1 MAISPSDVF
10 RRAYGGQ
17 PNFMTPN
24 ILRFGKKGKM
34 VWELSA
40 GSGIDGAPI
49 YGVTV
54 IELPMI
60 KRHDLCECFDSYDAA
75 IAYIRSDFTKK
86 EGVA

>member
-1 MAISPSDVF
+1 MALSASDVF

-24 ILRFGKKGKM
+24 ILKYGKRGKM

-40 GSGIDGAPI
+40 GRGLAGAPI

-60 KRHDLCECFDSYDAA
+60 KRHDLSEYFDSYDAA
-75 IAYIRSDFTKK
+75 IAYIRSDFTEK
-86 EGVA
+86 EDVA

>member
-17 PNFMTPN
+17 TNFMTPN
-24 ILRFGKKGKM
+24 ILKYGKRGKM

-40 GSGIDGAPI
+40 GRGLAGAPI

-54 IELPMI
+54 IELPLT
-60 KRHDLCECFDSYDAA
+60 KRHDLSECFASRDAA
-75 IAYIRSDFTKK
+75 KAYIRSDFTKK